1 MTICKS
7 STDEYLNADCLIT
20 LKKPEEPGMPWSTKL
35 NSTKIKA
42 QEIDLNYPCLV
53 SNIGLSRM
61 MIQSLTNPNSVASFR
76 LDELKM
82 EFVCFAEYQNNADIG
97 FIDKRPQDQADIV
110 PFSET
115 GDKIAFLTRTFRE
128 DEDDDDKMIGD
139 MFLNILSI
147 DSYSSPMKFE
157 LYTTHYEACMEE
169 GMSDDSIQKC
179 IVTQVTSARG
189 LDVAFVAQYND
200 RVIYDCITST
210 KQLPVRFPLPINRQ
224 EADKWKDID
233 PDFNKKDEF
242 EQMDI
247 CRGGTM
253 IRQPMIKDAE
263 GAIYFMMKSSND
275 TVRVLRTDPN
285 AEMGGDTF
293 VKTVF
298 TLRSSLIYF
307 LLFHQG
313 QFYMMDDQ
321 KKVRLCEPNKE
332 TYMWKQL
339 TTLELPEIDAY
350 NIVYSD
356 YDEYSISNGV
366 LHTKE
371 KMCFLLDSRAKDN
384 PTYASINVM
393 MKNHSHVSGP
403 RYVK

>member
-1 MTICKS
+1 
-7 STDEYLNADCLIT
+7 
-20 LKKPEEPGMPWSTKL
+20 
-35 NSTKIKA
+35 
-42 QEIDLNYPCLV
+42 
-53 SNIGLSRM
+53 
-61 MIQSLTNPNSVASFR
+61 
-76 LDELKM
+76 
-82 EFVCFAEYQNNADIG
+82 
-97 FIDKRPQDQADIV
+97 
-110 PFSET
+110 
-115 GDKIAFLTRTFRE
+115 
-128 DEDDDDKMIGD
+128 
-139 MFLNILSI
+139 
-147 DSYSSPMKFE
+147 
-157 LYTTHYEACMEE
+157 
-169 GMSDDSIQKC
+169 
-179 IVTQVTSARG
+179 
-189 LDVAFVAQYND
+189 
-200 RVIYDCITST
+200 
-210 KQLPVRFPLPINRQ
+210 
-224 EADKWKDID
+224 
-233 PDFNKKDEF
+233 
-242 EQMDI
+242 
-247 CRGGTM
+247 M
-253 IRQPMIKDAE
+253 IRQPMIKDAD

-293 VKTVF
+293 VKAVF